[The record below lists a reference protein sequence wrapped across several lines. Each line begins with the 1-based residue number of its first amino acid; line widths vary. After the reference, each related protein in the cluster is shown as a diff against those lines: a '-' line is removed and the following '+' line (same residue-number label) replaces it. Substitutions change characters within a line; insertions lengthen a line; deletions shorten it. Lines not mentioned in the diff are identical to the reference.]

1 MLLKI
6 LIIDLH
12 SHLLSEMGLFTLHN
26 FCASCSRDELKV
38 VFLFLCFLILTV
50 LLINILKF
58 IKSTVSAVRSERS
71 AAIPEFVPFRFD
83 DDVVRSS

>member
-26 FCASCSRDELKV
+26 FCASCSWDELKV

-50 LLINILKF
+50 LLFDFFEF

-71 AAIPEFVPFRFD
+71 AAIPAFVPFRFD